1 MTPARRDLLLGAIA
15 TGAGL
20 SAPRAFAAVAGDPR
34 PLTPQTRW
42 APPRA
47 QAPAREGLIDVNG
60 VKLWCWDTGGP
71 GEAVVLLHAFT
82 GSAASWSYQQPV
94 FAAAGYRVIAYS
106 RRGHFRSEVGPR
118 DRTGSAS
125 EDLLALANGLKLDRF
140 HFVGTA
146 GGGFVGP
153 DFALSHP
160 ERLLS
165 MTLASTQGGC
175 TDAGFRAAIAR
186 IQPPSFLAMPAEV
199 REVGPAYRIAY
210 PAGVEQWMAQE
221 HQSTEGRPRTNQ
233 TPVNDLSW
241 ANIGRITTPTLMFT
255 GDADLYMP
263 PPQMRLYASHMKN
276 CETAVIGEAG
286 HSAYWEQPEAF
297 NRLVLSFVRRHP
309 ARRRR

>member
-1 MTPARRDLLLGAIA
+1 MSPDRRGLILGSLAA
-15 TGAGL
+15 GAGL
-20 SAPRAFAAVAGDPR
+20 SASPVLAAVRNDPR
-34 PLTPQTRW
+34 PLAPQTRW
-42 APPRA
+42 GPPLA
-47 QAPAREGLIDVNG
+47 QAPAREGLIDING
-60 VKLWCWDTGGP
+60 VKLWHWDTGGA
-71 GEAVVLLHAFT
+71 GEPIVLLHAFT
-82 GSAASWSYQQPV
+82 GSAASWAYQQPV

-106 RRGHFRSEVGPR
+106 RRGHYRSEVGPLN
-118 DRTGSAS
+118 RTGAAS
-125 EDLLALANGLKLDRF
+125 EDLLALANALKLDRF

-175 TDAGFRAAIAR
+175 TEASFRSAITG

-210 PAGVEQWMAQE
+210 PQGVAQWIAQE

-233 TPVNDLSW
+233 TPFNDLTW
-241 ANIGRITTPTLMFT
+241 ANIGRIAVPTQMFT
-255 GDADLYMP
+255 GDADMYMP
-263 PPQMRLYASHMKN
+263 PPQMRLYASHVRG
-276 CETAVIGEAG
+276 CETAVIAEAG

-297 NRLVLSFVRRHP
+297 NRLVLDFVRRNG
-309 ARRRR
+309 RRRR